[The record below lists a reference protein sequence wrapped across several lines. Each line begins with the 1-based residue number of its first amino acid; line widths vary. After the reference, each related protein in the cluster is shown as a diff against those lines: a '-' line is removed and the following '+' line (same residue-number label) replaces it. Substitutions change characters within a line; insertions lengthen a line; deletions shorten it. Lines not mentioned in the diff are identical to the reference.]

1 MKKKVLAILLAV
13 FLVSVLFAGCSSAQ
27 KPQQQKPAEQKPA
40 EKVIKVAAVY
50 ATPIE
55 EPWDGAIHKALLK
68 AKKELGIRYDWT
80 ENVGYADF
88 EKVLREYAD
97 KGYDIIFGDAFGSED
112 AVRRVAK
119 DYPKIAFVFGS
130 GEGPMD
136 PNLSVF
142 DDWIQEPAYLCGL
155 IAGKITKTNVVGV
168 VAGVPVPEVN
178 RIVNAFIY
186 GVKEV
191 NPKAKVLVSFI
202 GSWFNPTK
210 AKEMALAEIQKGADV
225 MYAERYGVID
235 ACKEK
240 HVYVFGNLLDQHS
253 LAPNYVIT
261 GPVWDMWPTVK
272 YVIESVKNGTY
283 HAQDL
288 REWSMMAKGG
298 AKLAP
303 FYEFKDKL
311 PKDVLELV
319 QKKEEE
325 IKEGKF
331 RVPINEAPPK
341 SG

>member
-13 FLVSVLFAGCSSAQ
+13 LLISVVFAGCAPAQ
-27 KPQQQKPAEQKPA
+27 KPQEKPTEKPQ

-68 AKKELGIRYDWT
+68 AKDELGIQYDWT
-80 ENVGYADF
+80 ENVGYSDF
-88 EKVLREYAD
+88 ERVLREYAD

-130 GEGPMD
+130 GEGPAE

-142 DDWIQEPAYLCGL
+142 DDWIHEPAYLCGL
-155 IAGKITKTNVVGV
+155 IAGKITKTNIIGVVG
-168 VAGVPVPEVN
+168 GVPVPEVN

-186 GVKEV
+186 GAKEV
-191 NPKAKVLVSFI
+191 NPKVKVKVSFI
-202 GSWFNPTK
+202 GSWFDPPK
-210 AKEMALAEIQKGADV
+210 AKEAALAEIEQGADV
-225 MYAERYGVID
+225 LYAERYGVID

-240 HVYVFGNLLDQHS
+240 HVYVFGNLLDQHD
-253 LAPNYVIT
+253 LAPDYVIT

-272 YVIESVKNGTY
+272 YVIESVKNGSY

-288 REWSMMAKGG
+288 KDWSMVAKGG

-341 SG
+341 GD